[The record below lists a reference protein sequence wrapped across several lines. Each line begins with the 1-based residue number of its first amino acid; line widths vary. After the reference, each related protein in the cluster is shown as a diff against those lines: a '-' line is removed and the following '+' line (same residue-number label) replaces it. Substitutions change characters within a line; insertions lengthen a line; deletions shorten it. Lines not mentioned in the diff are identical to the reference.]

1 MVNPEHKSGI
11 DRFGVIRLFL
21 DAAQLGSFSA
31 AGRKQGMSPAAASAC
46 IQRLEAS
53 LKVKLFERTTRQLR
67 LTEEGRVYQ
76 HFSEQALV
84 LMVEAEAS
92 LHAGSDVVRGTVK
105 ISAPSDIGRNVLLP
119 ILDAFRDL
127 HPELRYALVLT
138 DATSNLVQ
146 DDIDLAIRYGQL
158 PDSDMVARLL
168 APSRRVVCVAPA
180 LAARVGL
187 PQTPQQLAELPAI
200 VLVTPLGAMNEWRYT
215 EPATVA
221 ADASAGDKA
230 PGRRAQSVR
239 VQHYNQSNDGEIV
252 RKWAVAGRGYAYK
265 SILDIADD
273 LRAGRLQTVL
283 DDYFTD
289 SAPLNLLYHRNRFQ
303 PPRIALLIDFLLE
316 RFGQLST

>member
-1 MVNPEHKSGI
+1 MNSPDQKPAI

-31 AGRKQGMSPAAASAC
+31 AGRKQGMSPAASSAC

-76 HFSEQALV
+76 HFSEQALA

-105 ISAPSDIGRNVLLP
+105 ISAPSDIGRNLLLP
-119 ILDAFRDL
+119 MLDAFSDL

-215 EPATVA
+215 APAATPG
-221 ADASAGDKA
+221 DAGDKA
-230 PGRRAQSVR
+230 AGRRPQSVR

-252 RKWAVAGRGYAYK
+252 RKWAVAGRGFAYK

-303 PPRIALLIDFLLE
+303 PPRIALLIEFLLE
-316 RFGQLST
+316 RFGRLAR

>member
-1 MVNPEHKSGI
+1 MANPEHKSGI

-31 AGRKQGMSPAAASAC
+31 AGRKQGMSPAASSAC

-67 LTEEGRVYQ
+67 LTEEGRIYQ
-76 HFSEQALV
+76 HFSEQALA

-119 ILDAFRDL
+119 MLDAFRDL

-215 EPATVA
+215 APATVA
-221 ADASAGDKA
+221 ADASDKA
-230 PGRRAQSVR
+230 PGRRAHSVR

-252 RKWAVAGRGYAYK
+252 RKWAVAGRGFAYK

-303 PPRIALLIDFLLE
+303 PPRIALLIDFLLD
-316 RFGQLST
+316 RFGRLVS